1 MAGSSSVAEQ
11 KAQIQA
17 EIDKLPAGPVRA
29 ALERALGGLQDVR
42 SPLEALSRRCD
53 ALESRSPLLSAG
65 VEVLTPSVALA
76 LLLHT
81 YVLELGFVCEG
92 SGGAPAAPVLA
103 GFAPPQRDVPAS
115 VLVPDGWVSS
125 DWSSTTATYR
135 FAGDPTPASGGES
148 LAAAGLQKGAKLS
161 LATLRIG
168 DALMV
173 HAQGQKPGASASAPA
188 QTASTELS
196 LAGLPAG
203 GSGGTGGGEGGASLT
218 REQLKERLM
227 QTLAPLASDSGSG
240 SGAGSSGL
248 KRLLAQ
254 VWESVLLPAFGLST
268 AERAV
273 SGAASSSA
281 AAALSSGPSGSAS
294 SGSKAGG
301 VAAPAP
307 SSGSTSSS
315 GSNPLMIG
323 GPRRPPGPRFDDDDD
338 GGGGYGRFPGGGFP
352 GGGFPGGGFPGG
364 GGGFGGGRGGGFPSI
379 GGDDLMPSFGGAVP
393 GGMFGGGGG
402 FGGAFGPGGGSL
414 VGPEHPLFGGGGGVG
429 GYPGVPGYG
438 GPGRGGLPP
447 GVPPG
452 ARFDPFGP
460 PGVGTGIPDGGGR
473 GRGGLPQ
480 GVPQPSRGTGSVP
493 GLPQP
498 DHLVPPRNEDGS
510 DGGEPDA
517 AASPPDMYS

>member
-1 MAGSSSVAEQ
+1 MAGSGSVAEQ

-29 ALERALGGLQDVR
+29 ALERALAGLQDVR
-42 SPLEALSRRCD
+42 TPLFDALSRRCD
-53 ALESRSPLLSAG
+53 ALESRSALLSAG
-65 VEVLTPSVALA
+65 AEVLTPSVALA

-81 YVLELGFVCEG
+81 YMLELGFVCEG
-92 SGGAPAAPVLA
+92 SGGAPAATSSPVLA
-103 GFAPPQRDVPAS
+103 GFAPPQRDVSAS
-115 VLVPDGWVSS
+115 VLVPEGWVSP
-125 DWSSTTATYR
+125 DGSSTTATYR
-135 FAGDPTPASGGES
+135 FTGDPTPSSVGES

-173 HAQGQKPGASASAPA
+173 HAQGQKPGASASAPV
-188 QTASTELS
+188 QTAATELS
-196 LAGLPAG
+196 LAGFSAGSGSAG
-203 GSGGTGGGEGGASLT
+203 GEEGRAPWT
-218 REQLKERLM
+218 REQVKEGLM
-227 QTLAPLASDSGSG
+227 RTLAPLASDGGSG

-248 KRLLAQ
+248 QRLQAQ
-254 VWESVLLPAFGLST
+254 VWESVLLPAFGLS
-268 AERAV
+268 AAARAA
-273 SGAASSSA
+273 SGATSSSA
-281 AAALSSGPSGSAS
+281 AAAPSSGPFGSAS
-294 SGSKAGG
+294 GGSKAGG

-307 SSGSTSSS
+307 STGGSSS
-315 GSNPLMIG
+315 SSNPLMIG
-323 GPRRPPGPRFDDDDD
+323 GPRRPPEPRFDDDDD
-338 GGGGYGRFPGGGFP
+338 DGGGYGRFPGGGFP
-352 GGGFPGGGFPGG
+352 RSGGSFPG
-364 GGGFGGGRGGGFPSI
+364 GGGFGGRGGLPSI

-402 FGGAFGPGGGSL
+402 GGFGGPFGPCGGSL

-473 GRGGLPQ
+473 GRGGFPP
-480 GVPQPSRGTGSVP
+480 GVPQPPRGTGSVP

-517 AASPPDMYS
+517 GAPPPDMYS

>member
-1 MAGSSSVAEQ
+1 MAGSGSVAQQ
-11 KAQIQA
+11 KAQIQT

-29 ALERALGGLQDVR
+29 ALERALGDLQDVR
-42 SPLEALSRRCD
+42 TPLFEALSRRCD
-53 ALESRSPLLSAG
+53 ALESRSPLLSGGA
-65 VEVLTPSVALA
+65 EVITPSVALA

-92 SGGAPAAPVLA
+92 SGGAPAATSAPALA
-103 GFAPPQRDVPAS
+103 GFAPPQRDVSAS

-125 DWSSTTATYR
+125 DGSSTTATYR
-135 FAGDPTPASGGES
+135 FAGDPTPATGGES
-148 LAAAGLQKGAKLS
+148 LAGVGLQKGAKLS
-161 LATLRIG
+161 LATLQIG

-173 HAQGQKPGASASAPA
+173 HAQGQKPGTPASAPA

-196 LAGLPAG
+196 LAGL
-203 GSGGTGGGEGGASLT
+203 SEGGGGAGGASLT

-227 QTLAPLASDSGSG
+227 RTLAPLASDSGST
-240 SGAGSSGL
+240 AGSSCL
-248 KRLLAQ
+248 QRLQAQ
-254 VWESVLLPAFGLST
+254 VWESVLLPAFGLSP
-268 AERAV
+268 AARAV
-273 SGAASSSA
+273 SGAGSSSTVA
-281 AAALSSGPSGSAS
+281 PGSGPSGSVPG
-294 SGSKAGG
+294 GSKAGG

-307 SSGSTSSS
+307 SAGSSGGSSG

-323 GPRRPPGPRFDDDDD
+323 GPRRPPGPRFDDDD
-338 GGGGYGRFPGGGFP
+338 GGGYGGFP
-352 GGGFPGGGFPGG
+352 GGVFPGRGGGFPGG
-364 GGGFGGGRGGGFPSI
+364 GGGFGGRGGFPSL

-473 GRGGLPQ
+473 GRGGVPP
-480 GVPQPSRGTGSVP
+480 GVPQPPRGTGSVP

-510 DGGEPDA
+510 GGGEPDA
-517 AASPPDMYS
+517 DALPPDMYS